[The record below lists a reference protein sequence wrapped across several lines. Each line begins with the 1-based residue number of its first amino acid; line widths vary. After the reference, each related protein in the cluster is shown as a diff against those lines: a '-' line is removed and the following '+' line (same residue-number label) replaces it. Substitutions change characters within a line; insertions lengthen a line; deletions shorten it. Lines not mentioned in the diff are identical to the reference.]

1 MREVALALV
10 RLVSEKVGILMLMG
24 LCERLFFTLLPIV
37 GIMLLAAAFG
47 CLIGPGWAIAFHN
60 GERQ

>member
-1 MREVALALV
+1 
-10 RLVSEKVGILMLMG
+10 MLMG